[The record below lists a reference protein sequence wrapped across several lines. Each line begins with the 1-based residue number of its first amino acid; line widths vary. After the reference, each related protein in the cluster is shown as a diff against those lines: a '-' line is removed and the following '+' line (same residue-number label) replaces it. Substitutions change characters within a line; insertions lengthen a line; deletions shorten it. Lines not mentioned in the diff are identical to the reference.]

1 MQHPYLPIVSAMFD
15 LVDWFR
21 SKTHFEEIANES
33 LLINI
38 DYINLF
44 NQYFLVDIV
53 LHCSRI
59 QNYKS
64 LSWWLHWKING
75 LTIIF
80 EWRVFPFYVIETD
93 TSFQSTAYQILGD
106 LLYKHCGFIGKL
118 TYLLHI
124 FFSNIFGIACPML
137 GWKSRPGI

>member
-1 MQHPYLPIVSAMFD
+1 MQHPYLPIFSAMFD

-21 SKTHFEEIANES
+21 SKTQFEEIENEC

-44 NQYFLVDIV
+44 NQCFLVDIV

-93 TSFQSTAYQILGD
+93 TSLQSTAYQILGD
-106 LLYKHCGFIGKL
+106 LLYKHCAFIGKL

-124 FFSNIFGIACPML
+124 FFSNTFGFACPIL
-137 GWKSRPGI
+137 GWTSRPGI